1 MGLGIRI
8 DPQRRIERR
17 ARVTGVVVIS
27 VEPDSPAAK
36 AGLKGMVQTP
46 DGIRLGDVIVGIG
59 NEKVADYD
67 DLYNAL
73 DRYKVGDKVE
83 VKLMRDGKQV
93 TLPIALISV
102 Q

>member
-1 MGLGIRI
+1 
-8 DPQRRIERR
+8 
-17 ARVTGVVVIS
+17 
-27 VEPDSPAAK
+27 
-36 AGLKGMVQTP
+36 MVQTP

-59 NEKVADYD
+59 TEKVDDYD

-83 VKLMRDGKQV
+83 VKLMRDNKPL
-93 TLPIALISV
+93 TLTIALISV